1 MTTQETTQKKQQ
13 EAQQAEQQAAQ
24 QAQEAQMQM
33 EQEKENREDARK
45 QLDSDTKIK
54 VAMIN
59 AEARM
64 IDADHN
70 NDGYVDEKE
79 ASQAVDDMKVELERE
94 KMQAERLKKEELL
107 EKKRANQADEEIKRT
122 AAKNKPNNAKQF
134 KEL

>member
-1 MTTQETTQKKQQ
+1 MFTFTDVAKILNSDSIVKVRKDLEASQANAEKKQQ

-70 NDGYVDEKE
+70 
-79 ASQAVDDMKVELERE
+79 L
-94 KMQAERLKKEELL
+94 
-107 EKKRANQADEEIKRT
+107 
-122 AAKNKPNNAKQF
+122 
-134 KEL
+134 